1 MKTLKIIA
9 SAAALTVLAG
19 GLAWAAGATVSQKDK
34 LFSAPEVTITAGSAV
49 TFTNDDTVSHNIM
62 VRGDSMK
69 VNVGVQKPGESTDVP
84 FAESGEF
91 QVICGIHPKMKM
103 TVKVEP

>member
-1 MKTLKIIA
+1 MKTLQIIA

-34 LFSAPEVTITAGSAV
+34 LFSAKEVTITTGSAV

-84 FAESGEF
+84 FADAGTF

-103 TVKVEP
+103 SVKVEP